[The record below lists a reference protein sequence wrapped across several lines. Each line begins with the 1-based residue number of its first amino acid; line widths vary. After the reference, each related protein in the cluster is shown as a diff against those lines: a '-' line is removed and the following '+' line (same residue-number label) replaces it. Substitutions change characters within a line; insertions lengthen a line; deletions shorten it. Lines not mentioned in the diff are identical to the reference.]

1 MKLDW
6 DATADREFHTSISD
20 EFELTFDFWSVKLYR
35 QYFACLSVTGIGFED
50 CELLVILVRF
60 ENPVEICN

>member
-6 DATADREFHTSISD
+6 DFHTSISD
-20 EFELTFDFWSVKLYR
+20 NEFELTFDFWSVRLHR

>member
-6 DATADREFHTSISD
+6 DFHTSISD
-20 EFELTFDFWSVKLYR
+20 NEFELTFDFWSVKLYR